1 LKSSCA
7 QCNQLSFPDVK
18 GFAACRFPFSA
29 SESRT
34 GSMITAVGGGSRAG
48 VSAAIPSSIPDRR
61 FAFSEMPSTS
71 LVDPKEAVPVDSSRS
86 STLETWLVTVDEVIV
101 GIMALHD
108 TDIDQL
114 YLDPQWRG
122 RGIGDLLIAH
132 AKSQRPEGLGLWTF
146 QVNIPACRFY
156 ELHGFVEV
164 TRTDGSRNEEHEPD
178 IRLQWTP
185 PAGD

>member
-1 LKSSCA
+1 MATGVPRLSVM
-7 QCNQLSFPDVK
+7 QGQLGLRRAAAADADAVARVWLRS
-18 GFAACRFPFSA
+18 FAAALPSVRLAHSDDQV
-29 SESRT
+29 RT
-34 GSMITAVGGGSRAG
+34 WI
-48 VSAAIPSSIPDRR
+48 
-61 FAFSEMPSTS
+61 
-71 LVDPKEAVPVDSSRS
+71 RS
-86 STLETWLVTVDEVIV
+86 VVIDALETWLVTVDEVIV
-101 GIMALHD
+101 GMMALHD